1 MAKSSAYY
9 AALYALCE
17 CTKLRNKKFCITF
30 VFVGHRTVMLWRRFQ
45 GRLQRRVSDQM
56 SESKVAQI
64 CQNFQKSNPILS
76 KICKK

>member
-30 VFVGHRTVMLWRRFQ
+30 VFVGHRTVMLWRRAFP
-45 GRLQRRVSDQM
+45 GPIAKT
-56 SESKVAQI
+56 SEWPDVGINSGP
-64 CQNFQKSNPILS
+64 NLS
-76 KICKK
+76 KFSEK